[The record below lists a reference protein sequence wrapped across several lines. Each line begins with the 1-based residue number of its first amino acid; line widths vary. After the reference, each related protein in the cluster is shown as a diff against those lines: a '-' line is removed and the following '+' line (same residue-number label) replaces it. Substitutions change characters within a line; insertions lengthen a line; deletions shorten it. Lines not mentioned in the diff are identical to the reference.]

1 MPNFEQIV
9 DKLNAFLA
17 KNGLPKISGTPTDL
31 ENLYG
36 SALKSVWQEKDKEK
50 RENLAFA
57 IAGDL
62 RKLFGGKNL
71 EDIYDRTKAKLDAAE
86 NAAQAKTTSQTV
98 EDKKKDP
105 NYIPSFDELFGK
117 K

>member
-9 DKLNAFLA
+9 DKLNAFLV
-17 KNGLPKISGTPTDL
+17 KHGLPKISGSPADL
-31 ENLYG
+31 ESLYG
-36 SALKSVWQEKDKEK
+36 SALKSVWNEKDMEK

-57 IAGDL
+57 IAGEL

-86 NAAQAKTTSQTV
+86 NAAHAKAASQTL